1 MRKEKM
7 ESERDARDDSR
18 VPFLMDRQGGTT
30 HSASEKRSRPSASL
44 PVKRPPAFSFRRLW
58 ALMHK
63 EAIQIVTDPSSILIA
78 FILPVILLFIFGYAV
93 SLDSTRLRVGVVL
106 EERTPE
112 SENLLHSLRN
122 SRYLDVTTSFDR
134 AALEKE
140 MVAGRLRGLLIV
152 PIDFSRRLHA
162 ADGSGQL
169 QVIADG
175 SEPNTANFVQNYLQ
189 ATVKLWLQ
197 QRGLET
203 GTPTN
208 GLIDLETRNWFNPS
222 LESKNYLVPGSIA
235 IIMTMIG
242 TLLTALVVARE
253 WERGTME
260 AMMATPVSIQELVL
274 GKLVPYF
281 LLGLGSMLFCTTVA
295 VLIFRTPLR
304 GSILSLFLVTSLFL
318 GGGLGLGL
326 WVSTLSKSQFV
337 AGQFAVVLGFLPGF
351 QLSGFLFEIS
361 SMPKII
367 QVLTCMFPA
376 RYFVQALQ
384 TIFLAGDVWGIIL
397 FNSLVLLGFAL
408 LFFVLT
414 ARVTHKRLD

>member
-1 MRKEKM
+1 MNRK
-7 ESERDARDDSR
+7 
-18 VPFLMDRQGGTT
+18 PTNF
-30 HSASEKRSRPSASL
+30 SL
-44 PVKRPPAFSFRRLW
+44 RRLW
-58 ALMHK
+58 ALMRK
-63 EAIQIVTDPSSILIA
+63 EAIQIVTDPSSVLIA
-78 FILPVILLFIFGYAV
+78 FILPVMLLFLFGYAV
-93 SLDSTRLRVGVVL
+93 SLDTTRIRIGVAL

-112 SENLLHSLRN
+112 SENLLTSLRN
-122 SRYLDVTTSFDR
+122 SRYLDVTVSFDR

-140 MVAGRLRGLLIV
+140 MVAGRLRGLLVV

-162 ADGSGQL
+162 AGNSAPL
-169 QVIADG
+169 QIIADG

-189 ATVKLWLQ
+189 AAVSLWLQ

-203 GTPTN
+203 GTTTN
-208 GLIDLETRNWFNPS
+208 SMVDLEARNWFNPS

-235 IIMTMIG
+235 LIMTMIG

-260 AMMATPVSIQELVL
+260 AMMATPVNIQELVL
-274 GKLVPYF
+274 GKLIPYF
-281 LLGLGSMLFCTTVA
+281 LLGLGSMLFCTIVA

-304 GSILSLFLVTSLFL
+304 GSVLSLFLVTSLFL
-318 GGGLGLGL
+318 AGGLGLGL

-361 SMPKII
+361 SMPKIV
-367 QVLTCMFPA
+367 QFLTWIFPA

-384 TIFLAGDVWGIIL
+384 TVFLAGDVWGIIV
-397 FNSLVLLGFAL
+397 FNSMVLLGFAV
-408 LFFVLT
+408 LFFLLT
-414 ARVTHKRLD
+414 ARVTHKRLA

>member
-1 MRKEKM
+1 M
-7 ESERDARDDSR
+7 ESERDAPDDSR
-18 VPFLMDRQGGTT
+18 VPLLMDRQGGTT

-44 PVKRPPAFSFRRLW
+44 PVERPPAFSFRRLW

-93 SLDSTRLRVGVVL
+93 SLDTTRLRIGVVL

-140 MVAGRLRGLLIV
+140 MVAGRLRGLLII

-162 ADGSGQL
+162 ADDSAQL

-274 GKLVPYF
+274 GKLIPYF

-295 VLIFRTPLR
+295 VLIFGTPLR

-318 GGGLGLGL
+318 AGGLGLGL

-367 QVLTCMFPA
+367 QFLTWMFPA

-414 ARVTHKRLD
+414 ARVTHKRLA

>member
-1 MRKEKM
+1 MNHK
-7 ESERDARDDSR
+7 
-18 VPFLMDRQGGTT
+18 
-30 HSASEKRSRPSASL
+30 PSKIT
-44 PVKRPPAFSFRRLW
+44 PRRLW
-58 ALMHK
+58 ALIRK
-63 EAIQIVTDPSSILIA
+63 EGIQIVTDPSSILIA
-78 FILPVILLFIFGYAV
+78 FILPVMLLFIFGFAV
-93 SLDSTRLRVGVVL
+93 SLDTTRLRIGAVL

-122 SRYLDVTTSFDR
+122 SRYLDVTVSFDR
-134 AALEKE
+134 AALERE
-140 MVAGRLRGLLIV
+140 MVAGRLRGLLIIPV
-152 PIDFSRRLHA
+152 NFSRRLHSA
-162 ADGSGQL
+162 NDSAPL

-189 ATVKLWLQ
+189 AAVSLWLQ

-203 GTPTN
+203 GTTATS
-208 GLIDLETRNWFNPS
+208 LIDLETRNWFNPS

-235 IIMTMIG
+235 IVMTMIG

-274 GKLVPYF
+274 GKLIPYF
-281 LLGLGSMLFCTTVA
+281 LLGLGSMLFCTMVA
-295 VLIFRTPLR
+295 VLIFHTPLR

-318 GGGLGLGL
+318 AGGLGLGL

-337 AGQFAVVLGFLPGF
+337 
-351 QLSGFLFEIS
+351 S
-361 SMPKII
+361 SMPKIV
-367 QVLTCMFPA
+367 QFLTWIFPA

-384 TIFLAGDVWGIIL
+384 TIFLAGDVWRIVL
-397 FNSLVLLGFAL
+397 FNSLILFGFAV

-414 ARVTHKRLD
+414 ARVTHKRLA